1 MTRVRVGAWP
11 LSLVTLAACTDVG
24 LYSEAR
30 PRVEPDR
37 VTLTGRA
44 CAEDPLSARYPVR
57 VVLLVDQAQGPLFA
71 SFDPSGLRVRALA
84 GFVQSALGSPAT
96 SFAIVSYAG
105 RARTLAPAQSDG
117 LGPSFTRNPGEL
129 LAALEQLGIAEPCL
143 AAGQC
148 RDYLDGLRSARALI
162 EGDMATLP
170 AGTRVLTQYVV
181 IQVAAGPQAP
191 LAVVGPRGE
200 PCDATVAGAFGCQ
213 RQREVAEVTALRE
226 AVGAAGAGGLRY
238 HLVHLMAEVDG
249 ADDEALAVG
258 LRQMAFAGR
267 GLYRAV
273 GAAGALAP
281 EVFDVLD
288 VRTELRVKHLVVAN
302 VNARPTPDGPAI
314 DSDADGLSDVEEAA
328 AGTSPGARDSDGDGI
343 GDLVEVLL
351 GLRPLEADDP
361 VACRGIT
368 AAQDSDRDGL
378 SDCDERLLGTD
389 PSLVDSDGDGAPDR
403 LELVSRLDYL
413 HPDAEGDADGD
424 GIANG
429 VELQQHTD
437 PRSSDVAS
445 SLAHGYRYTIDDE
458 GLVEE
463 RYVPKLQL
471 DGVEVIAVSGGTTPG
486 LGLLEWFPTLGASG
500 QMRWR
505 DPAELAIGPLVSVG
519 QGGEIVLPAASFAP
533 IQGDEGRFIRVV
545 IEPEALPDHEVHEGV
560 RVGLRVR
567 HCVQWKVRNV
577 RLLATA
583 PRDDDPRGV
592 SGENEVLVYLAQSP
606 EGRLTVPGPVR
617 VGSIPFIYTPPSRR
631 EPAGAEVLVFDE
643 ELVTPRIAP

>member
-1 MTRVRVGAWP
+1 MTGARSAAAAW
-11 LSLVTLAACTDVG
+11 LALAACTDVG

-44 CAEDPLSARYPVR
+44 CAEDPLTARYPVR

-71 SFDPSGLRVRALA
+71 AYDPSGLRVRALA
-84 GFVQSALGSPAT
+84 GFVQSALGSSAT

-105 RARTLAPAQSDG
+105 RARTLAPAQADG
-117 LGPSFTRNPGEL
+117 LGQSFTRNPGEL
-129 LAALEQLGIAEPCL
+129 LSALEQLGIAEPCL
-143 AAGQC
+143 AQGQC

-181 IQVAAGPQAP
+181 IHVAAGPQAP
-191 LAVVGPRGE
+191 LALVGPGGE
-200 PCDATVAGAFGCQ
+200 PCDPSVAGPLGCQ

-238 HLVHLMAEVDG
+238 HVVHLMAEVDG

-258 LRQMAFAGR
+258 LREMAFAGR
-267 GLYRAV
+267 GLYRAI

-281 EVFDVLD
+281 DVFDVLD

-314 DSDADGLSDVEEAA
+314 DSDGDGLSDAEELTAN
-328 AGTSPGARDSDGDGI
+328 TSPGARDSDGDGI

-351 GLRPLEADDP
+351 GLPADAPDDP
-361 VACRGIT
+361 VACRGL
-368 AAQDSDRDGL
+368 ARSQDADRDGL

-413 HPDAEGDADGD
+413 HADAEGDADGD

-429 VELQQHTD
+429 VELQQRTD

-445 SLAHGYRYTIDDE
+445 SLAHGYRYDVEDE

-463 RYVPKLQL
+463 RYVAKLQI
-471 DGVEVIAVSGGTTPG
+471 DGVEVTAVSGGSTPG
-486 LGLLEWFPTLGASG
+486 LGLLEWFPALGEI
-500 QMRWR
+500 RWR
-505 DPAELAIGPLVSVG
+505 DAAETAIGPLVPVG
-519 QGGEIVLPAASFAP
+519 AGGELTLPAASFAP

-545 IEPEALPDHEVHEGV
+545 IEPDALPDHDVHEGV

-567 HCVQWKVRNV
+567 HCVAWTVRNV
-577 RLLATA
+577 RLLATS
-583 PRDDDPRGV
+583 PRDDDPDAV
-592 SGENEVLVYLAQSP
+592 SGRNEVLVYLAQSP

-617 VGSIPFIYTPPSRR
+617 VASIPFVYTPPARR
-631 EPAGAEVLVFDE
+631 EPAGAEVIVYDE